1 MQTSQNKWLSLEV
14 QTIRPSNCERSLN
27 QPTRMNKREDLT
39 NLKVRLS
46 RCHLRE
52 ENNKQN
58 TFLTLIFDL
67 LFQTTQTRLT
77 RMLNLPHAD
86 RKNSLSSSNTKL

>member
-46 RCHLRE
+46 RCYLRE

-86 RKNSLSSSNTKL
+86 CKNSLSSSNTKL